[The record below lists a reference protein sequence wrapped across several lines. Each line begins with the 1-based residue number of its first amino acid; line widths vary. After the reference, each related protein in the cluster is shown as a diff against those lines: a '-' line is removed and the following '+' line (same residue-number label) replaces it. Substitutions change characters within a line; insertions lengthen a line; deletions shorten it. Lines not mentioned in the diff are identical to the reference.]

1 MAETDK
7 VKQGAKATI
16 PVAKIKFPNVDEKKK
31 VVKFS
36 VANEE
41 DNTNAYI
48 GKQHL
53 KDVDFSNGVQI
64 TIRPLEP
71 E

>member
-1 MAETDK
+1 MAENDQ
-7 VKQGAKATI
+7 KQQPKAT
-16 PVAKIKFPNVDEKKK
+16 PKVVKLKFPNVDAKKK

-36 VANEE
+36 VADEE

-53 KDVDFSNGVQI
+53 KDLDVSNGVQI
-64 TIRPLEP
+64 TIRALGPNE
-71 E
+71 